1 MKKAIESKKAPA
13 AIGPYS
19 QGIKMGD
26 FLFCSGQIGVS
37 PKTNVLVSGGI
48 KQETK
53 QAFMNLGAVLKEA
66 GADFDTVVKVNV
78 YLANM
83 DDFPVMNE
91 IYATFFKNPY
101 PARATVEVARL
112 PKGAQFEIECI
123 AYINCPPSHKASE
136 GEREC
141 CGEDCCRNS

>member
-1 MKKAIESKKAPA
+1 MEKQSIESKKAPA

-26 FLFCSGQIGVS
+26 FLFCSGQIGVNL
-37 PKTNVLVSGGI
+37 KTNILVPGGI
-48 KQETK
+48 KKETK
-53 QAFMNLGAVLKEA
+53 QVFTHLGAVLKEA

-91 IYATFFKNPY
+91 IYATFFKKPY
-101 PARATVEVARL
+101 PARATVQVARL
-112 PKGAQFEIECI
+112 PKGAQIEIECI
-123 AYINCPPSHKASE
+123 AYIK
-136 GEREC
+136 EREC
-141 CGEDCCRNS
+141 CGADCCRNC

>member
-1 MKKAIESKKAPA
+1 MEKQSIESKKAPA

-37 PKTNVLVSGGI
+37 PRTNVLVSGGI

-53 QAFMNLGAVLKEA
+53 QAFANLGAVLKEG

-91 IYATFFKNPY
+91 IYATFFTKPY
-101 PARATVEVARL
+101 PARATVQVAKL
-112 PKGAQFEIECI
+112 PKGAQIEIECI
-123 AYINCPPSHKASE
+123 AYIK
-136 GEREC
+136 ERGC
-141 CGEDCCRNS
+141 CGEDCCHNS

>member
-1 MKKAIESKKAPA
+1 MEKQNIETKKAPA

-48 KQETK
+48 RQETK
-53 QAFMNLGAVLKEA
+53 QAFANLGAVLKEA

-91 IYATFFKNPY
+91 IYATFFKKPY
-101 PARATVEVARL
+101 PARATVQVAKL
-112 PKGAQFEIECI
+112 PKGARLEIECI
-123 AYINCPPSHKASE
+123 AYIK
-136 GEREC
+136 GEESCDGEC
-141 CGEDCCRNS
+141 CRDCA